1 MPPRRNPRRNVKQQP
16 KKTAPKSQ
24 GPKLDEIW
32 ALEFDTSL
40 KCEDFYQKN
49 VDHCMELYEHFKKVE
64 NLIKQALRAAQSK
77 RVRKNAKTNLLE
89 DLIQLKVPQLLY
101 EFARE
106 DEDLVYESVQS
117 PIFKFDATKG
127 RPDDYTLF
135 QIQPTQHVIPATPSP
150 ARPRAPA
157 FDMSLSITPKFQST
171 QLSCSAKSTARTF
184 NKLHFTPT
192 TSSRNQTEEEKQRK
206 KMLILQKEEEAEERR
221 REHLRVKKEQAAL
234 RNKKKQRQVQEK
246 PKAEP
251 KQTKRKNQKNDK
263 EVHQQTLKV
272 DPEDNRKHEE
282 QLNYDM
288 FLTDPSAEACS
299 SKMVESDYA
308 KREPSIIAKRSVAE
322 IVEEFEQKS
331 AIQSD
336 QQSSEVDDSF
346 KSCVL
351 ECPYDDENKENQP
364 SSPQKNNSDHEKTPE
379 KECVTPTADDYN
391 VRDLSYADGTDNE
404 DAPRQQIP
412 DWAQWATFR
421 VQAKRRMETVGNPI
435 GYFGQVQQPQLAEWF
450 TNRDDYSMNETT
462 AWSSPINVR
471 RLASKNSILEPHRG
485 PWKLSDFEVG
495 RPLGKGQY
503 GNVYLARDRK
513 YKIPVA
519 LKILFK
525 RQIEKSRVEQQ
536 VAREVEIQ
544 TRLQH
549 PNILQ
554 LYNHFHDDKK
564 IYLILEYAL
573 NGELMK
579 KLEKKGCF
587 SEEETA
593 KFIYQVADALDYCH
607 QKNVLHRDI
616 KPENILIDMNGDLKI
631 ADFGWS
637 VHSASNRK
645 TLCGTMDYLPPEM
658 VTNKPHGVQVDYWTV
673 GVLCYELLC
682 GKPPFECNNN
692 KDTYKRIAKAEF
704 TVPEHISDDACDLI
718 ERLLVV
724 NPTDRL
730 NLKDV
735 MQHKWIKKF
744 YRPRH

>member
-1 MPPRRNPRRNVKQQP
+1 
-16 KKTAPKSQ
+16 
-24 GPKLDEIW
+24 
-32 ALEFDTSL
+32 
-40 KCEDFYQKN
+40 
-49 VDHCMELYEHFKKVE
+49 
-64 NLIKQALRAAQSK
+64 
-77 RVRKNAKTNLLE
+77 
-89 DLIQLKVPQLLY
+89 
-101 EFARE
+101 
-106 DEDLVYESVQS
+106 
-117 PIFKFDATKG
+117 
-127 RPDDYTLF
+127 
-135 QIQPTQHVIPATPSP
+135 
-150 ARPRAPA
+150 
-157 FDMSLSITPKFQST
+157 MSLSITPKFQST

-206 KMLILQKEEEAEERR
+206 KMLILQKGRRSRRTSSRTSPSEEGTSSFTE
-221 REHLRVKKEQAAL
+221 
-234 RNKKKQRQVQEK
+234 QEK
-246 PKAEP
+246 TTSSSRE
-251 KQTKRKNQKNDK
+251 TKKLNRSRQKEKNQKNDK

-364 SSPQKNNSDHEKTPE
+364 SSPQKKQQVIDHSVLSTFILIFSDHEKTPE

-616 KPENILIDMNGDLKI
+616 KPENIFD
-631 ADFGWS
+631 
-637 VHSASNRK
+637 
-645 TLCGTMDYLPPEM
+645 
-658 VTNKPHGVQVDYWTV
+658 
-673 GVLCYELLC
+673 
-682 GKPPFECNNN
+682 
-692 KDTYKRIAKAEF
+692 
-704 TVPEHISDDACDLI
+704 
-718 ERLLVV
+718 
-724 NPTDRL
+724 
-730 NLKDV
+730 
-735 MQHKWIKKF
+735 
-744 YRPRH
+744 